1 MRRILAWVLAAVCM
15 FSFACAETVTGNL
28 EERFGKTPVMEY
40 QGQTFRLRNRLTTIL
55 LAGTDRRMED
65 TVAANE
71 YRNGGQAD
79 FLLLLVIDD
88 NRDTIQPV
96 HINRDTMAEIT
107 VLSVLGQETG
117 TRTAQLCLAHGFGDG
132 AEQSCELLVR
142 AVSKRL
148 LDVPVDHYAVMN
160 LDGIAA
166 LNDAIGGVEVTLQED
181 FTAYDPQMTAGKTLR
196 LKGSQAEIYVRQR
209 YYVGEQTNT
218 ARMSRQQTYMR
229 AAAKAVESRVR
240 TDAGFITALFSLV
253 EPYLVTDMGR
263 GRIANLSNS
272 AEQYE
277 LLPMLEL
284 EGEAVLGESGF
295 MEFYP
300 TEASVT
306 ETVLEAFF
314 EPRE

>member
-1 MRRILAWVLAAVCM
+1 M
-15 FSFACAETVTGNL
+15 
-28 EERFGKTPVMEY
+28 
-40 QGQTFRLRNRLTTIL
+40 
-55 LAGTDRRMED
+55 
-65 TVAANE
+65 
-71 YRNGGQAD
+71 
-79 FLLLLVIDD
+79 
-88 NRDTIQPV
+88 
-96 HINRDTMAEIT
+96 
-107 VLSVLGQETG
+107 
-117 TRTAQLCLAHGFGDG
+117 
-132 AEQSCELLVR
+132 
-142 AVSKRL
+142 
-148 LDVPVDHYAVMN
+148 
-160 LDGIAA
+160 
-166 LNDAIGGVEVTLQED
+166 TLQED

-272 AEQYE
+272 AAQYE

-284 EGEAVLGESGF
+284 EGEALLGESGF

-314 EPRE
+314 EPGE